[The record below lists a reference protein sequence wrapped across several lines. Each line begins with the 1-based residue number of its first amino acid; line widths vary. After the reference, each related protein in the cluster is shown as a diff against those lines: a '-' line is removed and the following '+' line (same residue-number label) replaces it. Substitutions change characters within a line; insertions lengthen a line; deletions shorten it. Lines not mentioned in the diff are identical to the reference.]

1 MDKKYFDS
9 SAAEIKYTP
18 FGIFVDQAGYTPDR
32 RKIAVMP
39 FDAEDFTVCDDKGDI
54 VFEGK
59 TVYFGYDE
67 DSGDTV
73 RTADFSELKTEGI
86 YRVHAGGRTSALFR
100 IGRDAY
106 DKLLYDISK
115 AYYYL
120 RCGCALEAEYAGVY
134 HHKPCH
140 CSAASLYEDSSV
152 TLDVSGGWHDAG
164 DYGRYVTA
172 GAVAAAHLL
181 YAYKLFPNVFDG
193 LKLDIPDG
201 GMPDI
206 LTEIRYEL
214 EWLLK
219 MQREDGG
226 VYHKVTTMHHAPFI
240 MPEEDTA
247 PLVVFPVSSMAVAD
261 FAAVTALASGIYKK
275 FDNNFAATLCKAAK
289 KSADWL
295 EEHPEFIGFKN
306 PEGCNTG
313 GYYERDDNSNRYW
326 AYAEMYALTGDTL
339 YKDKMLAQMEK
350 DFPLTEFGYGEVG
363 GLGSL
368 AYLLAE
374 RRSSDETADKLKK
387 TFADQAEVL
396 KRLSAKSGYGL
407 ALERSSYHWGSNMT
421 VLKNGMIFAVNC
433 LLNGDKSAKEY
444 AANQLDYLM
453 GKNALGISYVSGTG
467 EFRVNELHLRPAFA
481 DGIYE
486 CMPGMVSGGPNKGL
500 NDPFAQ
506 AVIPSDTPPMK
517 CFADLAASYSMNE
530 ITIYWNS
537 PAVFVLAFL
546 K

>member
-1 MDKKYFDS
+1 MDKEYFDS
-9 SAAEIKYTP
+9 SAPKVRYTP
-18 FGIFVDQAGYTPDR
+18 FGIFVDQAGYTPER

-39 FDAEDFTVCDDKGDI
+39 FDADDFTVCDENGNV
-54 VFEGK
+54 VFTGK
-59 TVYFGYDE
+59 TAHFGYDE

-73 RTADFSELKTEGI
+73 FTADFSELKTEGS
-86 YRVHAGGRTSALFR
+86 YRVHAGGRISAVFR
-100 IGRDAY
+100 IGGDVY
-106 DKLLYDISK
+106 DKLLYDTSK

-120 RCGCALEAEYAGVY
+120 RCGCALEPKYAGVY
-134 HHKPCH
+134 QHKPCH
-140 CSAASLYEDSSV
+140 CSEASLYEDDSI

-181 YAYKLFPNVFDG
+181 YAYRLFPKAFDD

-201 GMPDI
+201 SMPDI

-226 VYHKVTTMHHAPFI
+226 VYHKVTTMQHAPFV
-240 MPEEDTA
+240 MPEDDTA

-261 FAAVTALASGIYKK
+261 FTAVTALASGIYKK
-275 FDNNFAATLCKAAK
+275 FDNSFAEVLCKAAK
-289 KSADWL
+289 KSAEWL
-295 EEHPEFIGFKN
+295 EAHPEFIGFKN
-306 PEGCNTG
+306 PDGCNTG
-313 GYYERDDNSNRYW
+313 GYYERDDFSNRYW
-326 AYAEMYALTGDTL
+326 AYAEMYSLTGDTL
-339 YKDKMLAQMEK
+339 YKDKMLEQMAK
-350 DFPLTEFGYGEVG
+350 HFTLTEFGYGEVG

-374 RRSSDETADKLKK
+374 KGSSDETADKLKK
-387 TFADQAEVL
+387 AFVDHTERL
-396 KRLSAKSGYGL
+396 KKLSEKCGYGL
-407 ALERSSYHWGSNMT
+407 ALERAGYHWGSNMS
-421 VLKNGMIFAVNC
+421 VMKNGMVFAVNY
-433 LLNGDKSAKEY
+433 LLNGDEAAKEY
-444 AANQLDYLM
+444 AAGQLDYLM

-467 EFRVNELHLRPAFA
+467 EFRVNEPHLRPAFA
-481 DGIYE
+481 DGIDE

-517 CFADLAASYSMNE
+517 CFADLPASYSLNE

>member
-1 MDKKYFDS
+1 MDKEYFDS
-9 SAAEIKYTP
+9 SAAKIKYTP
-18 FGIFVDQAGYTPDR
+18 FGIFVDQAGYTPER

-39 FDAEDFTVCDDKGDI
+39 FEAEDFTVCDENGDT
-54 VFEGK
+54 VFSGK
-59 TVYFGYDE
+59 TAYFGYDE

-73 RTADFSELKTEGI
+73 RTADFSELKAEGI

-100 IGRDAY
+100 IGGDVY
-106 DKLLYDISK
+106 DKLLYDTSK

-120 RCGCALEAEYAGVY
+120 RCGCELEPKYAGAY

-140 CSAASLYEDSSV
+140 CSAASLYEDGSI
-152 TLDVSGGWHDAG
+152 TLDVAGGWHDAG

-181 YAYKLFPNVFDG
+181 YAYKLFPNAFDG

-226 VYHKVTTMHHAPFI
+226 VYHKVTTMQHAPFI
-240 MPEEDTA
+240 MPEDDTV

-275 FDNNFAATLCKAAK
+275 FDKSFAEVLYKAAK
-289 KSADWL
+289 KSVDWL
-295 EEHPEFIGFKN
+295 EAHPEFIGFRN

-339 YKDKMLAQMEK
+339 YKDKISAQMRK
-350 DFPLTEFGYGEVG
+350 NFSLTEFGYGEVG

-374 RRSSDETADKLKK
+374 HDSSDETADKLKNA
-387 TFADQAEVL
+387 FADHAEKL
-396 KRLSAKSGYGL
+396 KKLSDKCGYGL
-407 ALERSSYHWGSNMT
+407 ALDRMGYHWGSNM
-421 VLKNGMIFAVNC
+421 VVMKNGMVFAVNY
-433 LLNGDKSAKEY
+433 LLNGDEASKEY
-444 AANQLDYLM
+444 AANQLHYLM

-481 DGIYE
+481 DGIDE
-486 CMPGMVSGGPNKGL
+486 CIPGMVSGGPNKGL

-506 AVIPSDTPPMK
+506 AAIPSDTPPMK
-517 CFADLAASYSMNE
+517 CFADLAASYSLNE

>member
-1 MDKKYFDS
+1 MDKEYFDS
-9 SAAEIKYTP
+9 SASKVRYTP
-18 FGIFVDQAGYTPDR
+18 FDIFVDQAGYTPER

-39 FDAEDFTVCDDKGDI
+39 FEADDFTVCDENGNV
-54 VFEGK
+54 VFTGK
-59 TVYFGYDE
+59 TVHFGYDE

-73 RTADFSELKTEGI
+73 CTADFSELKTEGS
-86 YRVHAGGRTSALFR
+86 YRVHAGGRTSAVFR
-100 IGRDAY
+100 IGGDVY
-106 DKLLYDISK
+106 DKLLYDTSK

-120 RCGCALEAEYAGVY
+120 RCGCALEPKYAGVY
-134 HHKPCH
+134 QHKPCH
-140 CSAASLYEDSSV
+140 CSAASLYEDDSI

-181 YAYKLFPNVFDG
+181 YAYRLFPKAFDN
-193 LKLDIPDG
+193 LKLDIPEG

-226 VYHKVTTMHHAPFI
+226 VYHKVTTMQHAPFV
-240 MPEEDTA
+240 MPEDDTA

-275 FDNNFAATLCKAAK
+275 FDNSFAEVLCKAAK
-289 KSADWL
+289 KSAEWL
-295 EEHPEFIGFKN
+295 EAHPEFIGFKN
-306 PEGCNTG
+306 PDGCNTG
-313 GYYERDDNSNRYW
+313 GYYERDDFSNRYW
-326 AYAEMYALTGDTL
+326 ACAEMYSLTSDTL

-374 RRSSDETADKLKK
+374 KGSSDETADMLKK
-387 TFADQAEVL
+387 AFGDHAERL
-396 KRLSAKSGYGL
+396 KKLSEKCGYGL
-407 ALERSSYHWGSNMT
+407 ALDRAGYHWGSNMS
-421 VLKNGMIFAVNC
+421 VMKNGMVFAVNY
-433 LLNGDKSAKEY
+433 LLNGDEASKEY

-453 GKNALGISYVSGTG
+453 GKNALGISYVSGNG

-481 DGIYE
+481 DGIDE

-537 PAVFVLAFL
+537 PVVFVLAFL